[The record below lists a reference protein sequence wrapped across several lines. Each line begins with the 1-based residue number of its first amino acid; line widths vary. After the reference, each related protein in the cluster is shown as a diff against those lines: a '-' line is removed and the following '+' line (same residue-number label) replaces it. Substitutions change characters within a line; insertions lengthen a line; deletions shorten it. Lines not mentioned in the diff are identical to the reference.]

1 MLKTATLSTRP
12 QSAWEGAAWKIF
24 SCACFAGINGIVR
37 YLGGGG
43 SLAPE
48 IHLPTNVIM
57 FFQNVF
63 GTLFLLPFFLNQGQ
77 VSLLTRHINLH
88 LIRVFSAVLG
98 IALWYFTLK
107 HMPIAIGVALTF
119 TGPVFTII
127 GAKLLLGEKLGGQ
140 RFLAIVLS
148 LVGAFIISRPDH
160 ALFGKGATLGLLV
173 LLPLGSALALA
184 WNKLLTRKLAQK
196 GETPESLATYL
207 LLLMAPV
214 SLLLALPEWVTP
226 SVSHWPWLILM
237 GLLGAAAHIS
247 FGKAYKCAEVVFLTP
262 FGFSKFLFSTLIG
275 YCCFL
280 EIPSASLW
288 VGMLVIGISIFLLA
302 YQIPFYFFKNQVHK
316 IPFLKSFS

>member
-1 MLKTATLSTRP
+1 MSDVIAESPSRFKT
-12 QSAWEGAAWKIF
+12 AWEGALWKIL
-24 SCACFAGINGIVR
+24 SCACFAAINGIVR

-48 IHLPTNVIM
+48 VHLPTNVIL

-77 VSLLTRHINLH
+77 VNLVTRHFNWH
-88 LIRVFSAVLG
+88 LVRAFSAVLG

-107 HMPIAIGVALTF
+107 HMPIAIGLALSF
-119 TGPVFTII
+119 TGPVFTVI
-127 GAKLLLGEKLGGQ
+127 GAKILLGERVNTQ
-140 RFLAIVLS
+140 RALAIVLS
-148 LVGAFIISRPDH
+148 LLGAFIISRPDH
-160 ALFGKGATLGLLV
+160 ALFNKGSTLGLLA
-173 LLPLGSALALA
+173 LLPLGFALALA

-207 LLLMAPV
+207 LLLMAPI
-214 SLLLALPEWVTP
+214 SLLIALPEWVTP
-226 SVSHWPWLILM
+226 SLSHWPWLILM
-237 GLLGAAAHIS
+237 GLLGALAHIS

-280 EIPSASLW
+280 EIPSYSLW
-288 VGMLVIGISIFLLA
+288 LGILVIGMSIFLLA
-302 YQIPFYFFKNQVHK
+302 YPLYPQRMIFRLGAKG
-316 IPFLKSFS
+316 